1 MKVGCKEKHCLD
13 RITERVLSV
22 MVVELAGV
30 YIPCLKLHAQ
40 FAKSGKGQIPLDL
53 LELRDFPPPPFSL
66 HPTYEEPMETHLYVL
81 TVSLPPPNRQVSAG
95 GSRQ

>member
-13 RITERVLSV
+13 RITGQVLSV

-30 YIPCLKLHAQ
+30 YIPCLKLHTQ

-53 LELRDFPPPPFSL
+53 LGLRDFPPPPFSL

-81 TVSLPPPNRQVSAG
+81 TVSPSPPNRQVSAG